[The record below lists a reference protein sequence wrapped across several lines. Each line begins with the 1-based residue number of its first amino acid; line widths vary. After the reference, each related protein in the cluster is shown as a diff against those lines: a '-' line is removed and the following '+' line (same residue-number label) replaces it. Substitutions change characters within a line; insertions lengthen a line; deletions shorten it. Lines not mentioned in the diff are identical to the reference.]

1 MTLPDE
7 DDGFIPPVL
16 MPFEPNCNQQSAH
29 TTPLRQQS
37 PLDRI
42 WAESKAAAEREQQA
56 REAYEQ
62 GPFVDMMRDAQ
73 VNKAKAAKLREML
86 NKYERPE
93 PAGAPTNDL
102 KANPGAHTHT
112 PLDSILAARGER
124 YGAFMDNAYIAQGLK
139 TEMHGGKSKW
149 FELNWDQREALD
161 QIAAKIS
168 RILVGDPDYVDN
180 WDDIAGYAKLVADR
194 LRS

>member
-1 MTLPDE
+1 MNDIE
-7 DDGFIPPVL
+7 DDGWITHVPMPPL
-16 MPFEPNCNQQSAH
+16 Q
-29 TTPLRQQS
+29 QQS

-73 VNKAKAAKLREML
+73 AGQAKVMEML

-194 LRS
+194 LRGL